1 MLLDT
6 LNDQQ
11 LYFKS
16 TLLAVLQEA
25 KADLKSRH
33 PKLKKEIPISYKSIL
48 RREKKKISVY
58 TDAHRDPTNGWRMYS
73 GKQIRDIVAYETA
86 EAEKELE
93 K

>member
-6 LNDQQ
+6 LNDQTM
-11 LYFKS
+11 YFKS

-25 KADLKSRH
+25 RADLISRR
-33 PKLKKEIPISYKSIL
+33 PTLKKKILISYKGII
-48 RREKKKISVY
+48 RREKKKVGIYIAV
-58 TDAHRDPTNGWRMYS
+58 HRDPVNGWRMYS

-86 EAEKELE
+86 EAEKASE

>member
-6 LNDQQ
+6 LSDQQ

-25 KADLKSRH
+25 KADLKSRN

-58 TDAHRDPTNGWRMYS
+58 TEVHRDPANGWRMYS
-73 GKQIRDIVAYETA
+73 GRQIREIVKYETEQA
-86 EAEKELE
+86 ES
-93 K
+93 

>member
-6 LNDQQ
+6 LSDQQ

-25 KADLKSRH
+25 KADLKSRN
-33 PKLKKEIPISYKSIL
+33 PKLKKEVPISYKSIM

-58 TDAHRDPTNGWRMYS
+58 TEVHRDPTNGWRMYS

-86 EAEKELE
+86 EAEGASE

>member
-25 KADLKSRH
+25 KADLKTRK
-33 PKLKKEIPISYKSIL
+33 PDLKSEIPFSYKMIL
-48 RREKKKISVY
+48 RREKDKVDVY
-58 TDAHRDPTNGWRMYS
+58 IAVHRDPTNGWRMYS
-73 GKQIRDIVAYETA
+73 GKQIRDIVAYEVS
-86 EAEKELE
+86 EAERGE